1 MVNELANKVPST
13 LATFFM
19 LPPPLVYF
27 SFSDTVFPDAML
39 LFWGEGGSLT
49 SQGFAWLLVLARPP
63 LTPEPETVPPH
74 SRFI

>member
-39 LFWGEGGSLT
+39 LFWGEGGFTYLSGVCMVAGLSQTSLDPR
-49 SQGFAWLLVLARPP
+49 A
-63 LTPEPETVPPH
+63 
-74 SRFI
+74 